1 MSEVPNSRQTMHVCD
16 CKATMK
22 FEDIGLPIITSPPVG
37 GTEYCDERVYR
48 PMYVRAHT
56 YLTNHHWRQ
65 PRRGCRGH
73 TPPNILVGER
83 QPEYPLR
90 ILLRTFGY
98 SRPILVALRSLNLK
112 PVWGGM
118 FPSHTPPHSVVR
130 PPNLELALTPL
141 RTTCPNFSIIC
152 CAYY

>member
-56 YLTNHHWRQ
+56 YLMNHHWRQ

-73 TPPNILVGER
+73 IPPIFWLGNVNRNTPPQYYYVLSDIADQYWLPSVRSTSSRCGE
-83 QPEYPLR
+83 
-90 ILLRTFGY
+90 GC
-98 SRPILVALRSLNLK
+98 SRPTPHPIRWFVPPTLN
-112 PVWGGM
+112 
-118 FPSHTPPHSVVR
+118 SR
-130 PPNLELALTPL
+130 
-141 RTTCPNFSIIC
+141 
-152 CAYY
+152 